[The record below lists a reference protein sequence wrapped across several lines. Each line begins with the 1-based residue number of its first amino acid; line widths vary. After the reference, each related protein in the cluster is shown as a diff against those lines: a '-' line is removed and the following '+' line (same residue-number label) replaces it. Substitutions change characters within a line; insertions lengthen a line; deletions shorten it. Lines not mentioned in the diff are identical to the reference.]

1 MEYLVTWTI
10 EVTADGPEQAAAMA
24 QEMMRDHGVSWSFVI
39 EGLGRA
45 WTVDLV
51 EEEPVASEL
60 PV

>member
-1 MEYLVTWTI
+1 
-10 EVTADGPEQAAAMA
+10 MA